1 MAEIQNEKKVQTTGV
16 TVSAPPKEGYCQYLP
31 RGVSHCANKATKLV
45 TARGMGELRWR
56 FCGLHAQ
63 QFTHLM
69 GESNVTITIE
79 DL

>member
-1 MAEIQNEKKVQTTGV
+1 MSESEAKRKAQTMDV
-16 TVSAPPKEGYCQYLP
+16 TVSAPPREGFCQYLP
-31 RGVSHCANKATKLV
+31 RGLSHCANKATKLV

-63 QFTHLM
+63 QFTYMM
-69 GESNVTITIE
+69 GEGNVTITVE